1 MKEVISEIRAVKN
14 SLNAEIR
21 AVNAEIRAV
30 KDSMDAENRAIKWLL
45 VTAIA
50 LVTIGIAASQLL

>member
-1 MKEVISEIRAVKN
+1 MKEVISEIRAVKD
-14 SLNAEIR
+14 SLK
-21 AVNAEIRAV
+21 AEIRAV
-30 KDSMDAENRAIKWLL
+30 KNSLEAEIRAVKWLL